1 MSRFVKKLMKDY
13 EDINKDPIENV
24 KVACKDNDLYQC
36 YCLFH
41 SLKDEYDGGE
51 YILYIKL
58 SPRHPMEPP
67 DFFFLTPNGRFEIN
81 KKLCFSNSGYH
92 SESWSPMWNLRTIIL
107 GFLSFFL
114 EKQSTGIGHITI
126 DDIEKKKKMAIHSKE
141 YNITKLNEF
150 YILFN

>member
-13 EDINKDPIENV
+13 EDIHKNPIENV

-41 SLKDEYDGGE
+41 GLKDEYEGGE
-51 YILYIKL
+51 YVLHIKL
-58 SPRHPMEPP
+58 SPNHPMEPP

-92 SESWSPMWNLRTIIL
+92 SETWSPMWNLRTIIL

-114 EKQSTGIGHITI
+114 EKQSSGIGHIAI
-126 DDIEKKKKMAIHSKE
+126 PDSEKKKMANNSKE
-141 YNITKLNEF
+141 YNLIKLHEI
-150 YILFN
+150 YSLFN